1 MDKAEQPI
9 DLAKKIMELAGG
21 EFRFK
26 QQFSTPEEL
35 LAVGAHNNAEFERI
49 AAIGVELPGRIRDLL
64 CLLMVE
70 AYQPIIMSSQDPKAA
85 LRQFLL
91 DKYSQP
97 EYGWEKI
104 RRLMREGIATGD
116 FTAKQLESI
125 YLLVDELPRIMV
137 DDIVEAVIPLMLI
150 PKTESDKLTGILVEM
165 IREGKNVDRI

>member
-1 MDKAEQPI
+1 MENGEQPL
-9 DLAKKIMELAGG
+9 DLVKKVMELAGG
-21 EFRFK
+21 ELRFK
-26 QQFSTPEEL
+26 HKFNTPEEL
-35 LAVGAHNNAEFERI
+35 LAVGAHNNAELERI
-49 AAIGVELPGRIRDLL
+49 AAIGVEVPSRIRDLL
-64 CLLMVE
+64 CLLMAE
-70 AYQPIIMSSQDPKAA
+70 AYQPIIMSSQDPKTA

-104 RRLMREGIATGD
+104 RQLMREGIATGD

-125 YLLVDELPRIMV
+125 YLLVDDLPRIMV
-137 DDIVEAVIPLMLI
+137 DDIVEAVIPLILI

>member
-1 MDKAEQPI
+1 MENGEQPL
-9 DLAKKIMELAGG
+9 DLAKKIIELAGG
-21 EFRFK
+21 GLSFK

-64 CLLMVE
+64 CLLMAE
-70 AYQPIIMSSQDPKAA
+70 AYQPIIMSSQAPKPA
-85 LRQFLL
+85 LKQFLL
-91 DKYSQP
+91 DKLLQP
-97 EYGWEKI
+97 KNGWEKI
-104 RRLMREGIATGD
+104 RQLMREGIATGD
-116 FTAKQLESI
+116 FSAKQLESI

-150 PKTESDKLTGILVEM
+150 PKTESAKLTGILVEM

>member
-1 MDKAEQPI
+1 MDKAEQPS

-21 EFRFK
+21 GLRFK

-64 CLLMVE
+64 CLLIAE
-70 AYQPIIMSSQDPKAA
+70 AYQPIIMSSQNPKIA

-97 EYGWEKI
+97 EYGWGKI
-104 RRLMREGIATGD
+104 RQLMREGIATGD
-116 FTAKQLESI
+116 FTAEQLESI
-125 YLLVDELPRIMV
+125 YLLVDKLPQMMA
-137 DDIVEAVIPLMLI
+137 DDIVEAVIPLILI

>member
-1 MDKAEQPI
+1 MDKAEQPS

-21 EFRFK
+21 GLRFK

-64 CLLMVE
+64 CLLMAE
-70 AYQPIIMSSQDPKAA
+70 AYQPIIMSSQNPKTA

-104 RRLMREGIATGD
+104 RQLMREGIATGD
-116 FTAKQLESI
+116 FTAEQLESI
-125 YLLVDELPRIMV
+125 YLLVDKLPQMMA